1 MLLPFFNRYPH
12 TNFEQLNIDWLLTTV
27 SGFDAR
33 IKKNEED
40 INTLDGRVDTLE
52 GRVDNH
58 DIDISD
64 LKERVSGAESDI
76 NIINNKVNNMEIT
89 VGAHDI
95 DISDLKQRMSTAEG
109 TITAQGLM
117 IGDIQHT
124 ITDLMNKDLKIEDMI
139 AEQYDDTTSYE
150 VGDYAIYNDILYRC
164 VVDTSGSFDS
174 IKWTQVNVTNELNLR
189 KNQIENQIENL
200 TEIVNDIPV
209 VEANPGGTG
218 TTLNTITIDDITYV
232 IPSGGG
238 GSGSTVTPNPSGT
251 PTDDLI
257 SVDID
262 GTIYAIPSDVE
273 ANPSGT
279 STGDLTK
286 IRIASDIYD
295 IPQLTVDDT
304 LDSSSSN
311 PIANSAVT
319 SAINNVNSDFIYDRS
334 INNVSVP
341 NDASRHSIKQITL
354 DPGLWL
360 IRASS
365 FVNMHGSGNEE
376 GVLGIMIAHGT
387 NSYGADDYLDSTNY
401 FHVNENLASNTHS
414 VTAKTDTIVELTETT
429 TIHILGYVA
438 LGSLPSTDTRTFT
451 RPVTTVLKLK

>member
-1 MLLPFFNRYPH
+1 MKLPYFNKYPY
-12 TNFEQLNIDWLLTTV
+12 TVFEQLNIDFLLSTV

-33 IKKNEED
+33 IRKNEED

-64 LKERVSGAESDI
+64 LKRRMGEAE
-76 NIINNKVNNMEIT
+76 V
-89 VGAHDI
+89 DI
-95 DISDLKQRMSTAEG
+95 DSLEGRMDTAEG
-109 TITAQGLM
+109 KA
-117 IGDIQHT
+117 
-124 ITDLMNKDLKIEDMI
+124 NSIEDMI
-139 AEQYDDTTSYE
+139 ASQYDDTAPYE
-150 VGDYAIYNDILYRC
+150 VGDYTIYNDILYRC
-164 VVDTSGSFDS
+164 IADTSGSFD
-174 IKWTQVNVTNELNLR
+174 IVKWTQVNVTNEL
-189 KNQIENQIENL
+189 KAKED
-200 TEIVNDIPV
+200 EIQTLSGIVDDIPV

-218 TTLNTITIDDITYV
+218 TTLNTLTIDNTVYV

-257 SVDID
+257 TVDID

-273 ANPSGT
+273 ANPVGS

-295 IPQLTVDDT
+295 IPQLTVDNV
-304 LDSSSSN
+304 LDGSSSN

-319 SAINNVNSDFIYDRS
+319 SAINDVNSDFSYDRAL
-334 INNVSVP
+334 NNVSVP
-341 NDASRHSIKQITL
+341 NDALRHSIKQITL
-354 DPGLWL
+354 DPGLWF

-365 FVNMHGSGNEE
+365 FISMTGSGNEE
-376 GVLGIMIAHGT
+376 GVLGIAIAHG
-387 NSYGADDYLDSTNY
+387 NNAYGADDYLDSTNF
-401 FHVNENLASNTHS
+401 FHVNENLVSSTHS

-438 LGSLPSTDTRTFT
+438 LGSLPATDTRTFT
-451 RPVTTVLKLK
+451 RPITTVLKLK